1 VVVLLAGAAVLG
13 GAREGDSK
21 IVGRDYG
28 DNGRGLSAAGQSP
41 VGGIFVAA
49 PRLEE
54 ALDDLDCDDSRL
66 LVSRA
71 GLALLASERR
81 PLQAANTATQVAVGQ
96 GEQGLA
102 PAVGQVTAPIDVGGL
117 TVVGQRLTV
126 SVTVYGCLNDGT
138 GAYACQPGVKAGA
151 CGYVL
156 NPGATGPGVTEPSA
170 FIAAGP
176 SWPCG
181 TEFMFVETGQVVT
194 VGDRGGLVH
203 DYHADAWCYDG
214 ANRAACLPGIGPS
227 AVVEVI
233 YVPD

>member
-1 VVVLLAGAAVLG
+1 MVVLGLVATAG
-13 GAREGDSK
+13 
-21 IVGRDYG
+21 I
-28 DNGRGLSAAGQSP
+28 LSLHGV
-41 VGGIFVAA
+41 VGGERGSKVDNLEMPLRIAQLDHQAA
-49 PRLEE
+49 LPKLWPDE
-54 ALDDLDCDDSRL
+54 ALDDLGCDDSGL
-66 LVSRA
+66 LVFRGSLARLA
-71 GLALLASERR
+71 GERR
-81 PLQAANTATQVAVGQ
+81 PLQAAGTVTQVAVGQ
-96 GEQGLA
+96 GGQGLA
-102 PAVGQVTAPIDVGGL
+102 PTGRQVTAPIDVGGL

-138 GAYACQPGVKAGA
+138 GAYACQPGAKAGA

-156 NPGATGPGVTEPSA
+156 NPGVVGPGVTEPSA